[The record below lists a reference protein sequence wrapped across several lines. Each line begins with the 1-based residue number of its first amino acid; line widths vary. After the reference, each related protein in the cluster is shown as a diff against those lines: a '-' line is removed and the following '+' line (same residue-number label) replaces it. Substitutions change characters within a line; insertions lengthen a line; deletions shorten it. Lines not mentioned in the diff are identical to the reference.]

1 MKPLITVIRRLG
13 TPHQNSQCEAMCE
26 GLNALGIPF
35 AYNKTLSAPI
45 KTKKLAMW
53 GWKVGS
59 ELRAKGH
66 DILVMEHA
74 YIGDRKHYTSLGWNG
89 LNGHALMPSYPD
101 DNGKRFKEVGGV
113 LKPWKYNEN
122 APVLILGQLKGD
134 ASLYGF
140 DAENAYNSW
149 IRELNK
155 RGETVHFRHH
165 PESIKHK
172 RQWDIK
178 GAEIS
183 QGSLQD
189 ALDGCKYAIVYNSN
203 SSVDSI
209 LNGTPCVAM
218 DKGSMVYSLCGKGI
232 GDVIRP
238 DRERVLNQV
247 AHSQWTL
254 EEISTG
260 KPLIKLFEME
270 I

>member
-1 MKPLITVIRRLG
+1 MRPEITIVRRVS
-13 TPHQNSQCEAMCE
+13 TKSQNDHCEAMCE
-26 GLNALGIPF
+26 GLKTIGIPF
-35 AYNKTLSAPI
+35 VYNKTLSMPI
-45 KTKKLAMW
+45 KTKKLSMW

-89 LNGHALMPSYPD
+89 LNGHAQFPEYPD
-101 DNGKRFKEVGGV
+101 DGGKRFQEIGGV
-113 LKPWKYNEN
+113 INPWREN
-122 APVLILGQLKGD
+122 PNGYVLILGQLKGD

-140 DAENAYNSW
+140 DAETGYNKW
-149 IRELNK
+149 VRELLK
-155 RGETVHFRHH
+155 RGERVLFRHH

-183 QGSLQD
+183 QGSLQE

-203 SSVDSI
+203 SAVDAI

-218 DKGSMVYSLCGKGI
+218 DKGSMVYELCGKGI
-232 GDVIRP
+232 GDIIRP
-238 DRERVLNQV
+238 DREKVLNQV

-254 EEISTG
+254 SEIATG
-260 KPLIKLFEME
+260 EPLKKLFEVE
-270 I
+270 L

>member
-1 MKPLITVIRRLG
+1 MKPEITVIRRLS

-26 GLNALGIPF
+26 GLKALGIPF

-53 GWKVGS
+53 GWKVGA
-59 ELRAKGH
+59 ELREKGH
-66 DILVMEHA
+66 DILVMEMG
-74 YIGDRKHYTSLGWNG
+74 YLSDRKHYTSLGWNG
-89 LNGHALMPSYPD
+89 LNGHAVMGECPD
-101 DNGKRFKEVGGV
+101 DGGERFKSLGV
-113 LKPWKYNEN
+113 ELKPWKFNEN

-140 DAENAYNSW
+140 DAEAGYNAW
-149 IRELNK
+149 VRECLK
-155 RGETVHFRHH
+155 RGERVLFRHH

-183 QGSLQD
+183 QGSLQE
-189 ALDGCKYAIVYNSN
+189 ALDGAKYAVVYNSN
-203 SSVDSI
+203 SSVDAI

-218 DKGSMVYSLCGKGI
+218 DKGSMVWEICGKGI
-232 GDVIRP
+232 GDIIRP
-238 DRERVLNQV
+238 DREKVLNQV
-247 AHSQWTL
+247 AWSQFTL